1 MKLKKLTSIVLCISM
16 VAAFGFSGCS
26 QSKTNSGSAPAAS
39 SVTSGTS
46 NTGTSAQFKSDP
58 SKEYYMV
65 TFLSGYPFWKNCYKG
80 FQDAGKLYGARTV
93 YAGSPQYDV
102 NASITVLE
110 QIIAK
115 KPAGIAVTCMDATAY
130 IPAINKA
137 RAQGI
142 PVVTFDSDSPKS
154 NRIAFIG
161 TQNYQA
167 GVTAARYIGKQLS
180 GKGVVAA
187 CTSMGQTNIKERTQ
201 GFQDTI
207 KSEFPNIK
215 LAQVIDSGSDQVTS
229 ATNVSN
235 MVKKNPDIN
244 YIFCGLETAT
254 VGAQKA
260 LQENNMKGKVKIV
273 GFDTDSTT
281 LDSIKNGDV
290 EATISQAPWCEG
302 YWAMNYL
309 YFISNNLVNPVNDW
323 LNKGYP
329 GLPASADSGSV
340 VVTKTNVDTFYN
352 S

>member
-1 MKLKKLTSIVLCISM
+1 MVKKMKRLTSIILCISM
-16 VAAFGFSGCS
+16 LSALGLSGCS
-26 QSKTNSGSAPAAS
+26 QTSKTSSDSAK
-39 SVTSGTS
+39 TS
-46 NTGTSAQFKSDP
+46 NGAATTATSDKFKSDS

-80 FQDAGKLYGARTV
+80 FQDAAALYGAKTV
-93 YAGSPQYDV
+93 YTGSTTYDV

-115 KPAGIAVTCMDATAY
+115 KPAGIAVTCMNATAY

-137 RAQGI
+137 RAEGI

-167 GVTAARYIGKQLS
+167 GVKAAEYIGKKLN
-180 GKGVVAA
+180 GTGVVGVA
-187 CTSMGQTNIKERTQ
+187 TSMGQTNIKDRSQ
-201 GFQDTI
+201 GFTDTI
-207 KSEFPNIK
+207 KSEFPKIK
-215 LAQVIDSGSDQVTS
+215 VAQVVDSGSDQVTS
-229 ATNVSN
+229 ATNISN
-235 MVKKNPDIN
+235 MVKKNPDMN

-254 VGAQKA
+254 VGGEKA
-260 LQENNMKGKVKIV
+260 LQENNMTGKIKIV
-273 GFDTDSTT
+273 GFDTDKTT
-281 LDSIKNGDV
+281 LDSIRSGSV

-309 YFISNNLVNPVNDW
+309 YFVGNKLVNPVSDW
-323 LNKGYP
+323 QTKGYP
-329 GLPASADSGSV
+329 ALPATADSGAV
-340 VVTKTNVDTFYN
+340 VVTKGNVESYYN

>member
-1 MKLKKLTSIVLCISM
+1 MKLKKLTSIVLCLSM
-16 VAAFGFSGCS
+16 VAALGLSGCS
-26 QSKTNSGSAPAAS
+26 QSKTNSSSAAAPASSGSTGAAGAS
-39 SVTSGTS
+39 DK
-46 NTGTSAQFKSDP
+46 FKSDS

-80 FQDAGKLYGARTV
+80 FQDAAKLYGAKTV

-130 IPAINKA
+130 IPAIKKA
-137 RAQGI
+137 RDAGI

-167 GVTAARYIGKQLS
+167 GVTAARYIGKQLN

-207 KSEFPNIK
+207 KSEYPNIR
-215 LAQVIDSGSDQVTS
+215 LAQVIDSGTDQVTS

-235 MVKKNPDIN
+235 MIKKNPDIN
-244 YIFCGLETAT
+244 YIFCALETAT

-260 LQENNMKGKVKIV
+260 LQENNMKDKVKLV
-273 GFDTDSTT
+273 GFDTDTTT
-281 LDSIKNGDV
+281 LDSIKSGSL

-302 YWAMNYL
+302 YWSMNYL
-309 YFISNNLVNPVNDW
+309 YYISNNLVDPVSGW
-323 LNKGYP
+323 LAKGYP
-329 GLPASADSGSV
+329 GLPATADSGAV
-340 VVTKTNVDTFYN
+340 VVTKSNVDTFYN